1 MHQRGPAMSDNADI
15 VKTELLGADVVESFL
30 DVVVR
35 YLRTTVGID
44 AVVAAIGEPAS
55 TTQTIAVA
63 LDFQG
68 DVHGPVTWV
77 FPRRIA
83 LELVRRLMA
92 DPDPSPELAPDGAT
106 ELANILT
113 GRASEVLEK
122 YGFKCEIGVPRVHV
136 GDLPGGVAIRMI
148 TANGPIDIVLSMSI
162 ADLGPK
168 ARPNGRGRTSP
179 AK

>member
-1 MHQRGPAMSDNADI
+1 MTETLGSDVI
-15 VKTELLGADVVESFL
+15 EGFL

-35 YLRTTVGID
+35 YLRTTVGVD
-44 AVVAAIGEPAS
+44 AVVAAVGEPAS

-77 FPRRIA
+77 FPRPIA
-83 LELVRRLMA
+83 LELVRRLMS
-92 DPDPSPELAPDGAT
+92 DPDPAPETAADGAT

-136 GDLPGGVAIRMI
+136 GELPGGITVRMN
-148 TANGPIDIVLSMSI
+148 TPNGPIDIVLSMSATDI
-162 ADLGPK
+162 ESLRPK
-168 ARPNGRGRTSP
+168 RANGRPR